1 MLKTAHKIL
10 SSNHLCVLSTCG
22 DRRPNSSLMQ
32 YVCNGD
38 YTEVYLMTMKGSTKH
53 QNIMSHPQVSLLVDT
68 RTDADEKEKLKA
80 LTVYG
85 HAIVE
90 EGGDRAKALRE
101 ALVRRNPDLSVFST
115 KPDAC
120 VITII
125 IEDLLLLDGLV
136 ESSFITL
143 EPPGV

>member
-32 YVCNGD
+32 YACNED
-38 YTEVYLMTMKGSTKH
+38 YTEIYLMTMKGSTKH
-53 QNIMSHPQVSLLVDT
+53 QNILSHPQVSLLVDT
-68 RTDADEKEKLKA
+68 RTDSDDNGKLKA

-85 HAIVE
+85 HAVVE
-90 EGGDRAKALRE
+90 EPGESAKALRD
-101 ALVRRNPDLSVFST
+101 ALVGRNPDLTVFAT
-115 KPDAC
+115 NPDAC
-120 VITII
+120 VIRII
-125 IEDLLLLDGLV
+125 IEDFLLLDGLV